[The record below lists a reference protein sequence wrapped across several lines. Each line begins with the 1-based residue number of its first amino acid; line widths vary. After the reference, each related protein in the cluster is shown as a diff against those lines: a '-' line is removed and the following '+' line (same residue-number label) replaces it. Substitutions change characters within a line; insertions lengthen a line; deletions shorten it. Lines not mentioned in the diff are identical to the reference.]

1 MMWFED
7 TATTTYC
14 PGEKHATSPFF
25 FFFFLF
31 RSGKS
36 AHEILLPALSVTSP
50 QKRWRK
56 ARSCSLW

>member
-1 MMWFED
+1 MMKFED

-25 FFFFLF
+25 FFFF
-31 RSGKS
+31 RSGES

-50 QKRWRK
+50 HRTRP
-56 ARSCSLW
+56 LPV

>member
-1 MMWFED
+1 MMKFED

-14 PGEKHATSPFF
+14 PGEKHATSPFL
-25 FFFFLF
+25 FFLFFYFF

-50 QKRWRK
+50 HRTRP
-56 ARSCSLW
+56 LPV

>member
-1 MMWFED
+1 MMKFED

-14 PGEKHATSPFF
+14 PGEKHATSPFLFF

-31 RSGKS
+31 FRSGES

-50 QKRWRK
+50 HRTRP
-56 ARSCSLW
+56 LPV